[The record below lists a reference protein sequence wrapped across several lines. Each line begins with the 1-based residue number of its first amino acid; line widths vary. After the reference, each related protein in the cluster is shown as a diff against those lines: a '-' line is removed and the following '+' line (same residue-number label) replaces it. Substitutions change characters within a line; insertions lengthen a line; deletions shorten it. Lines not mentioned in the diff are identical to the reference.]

1 LREPTFENDLPIAK
15 CLDKNTFKEL
25 RKKTSLFGFNLLEH
39 IKQDKIEGNALG
51 WINLDRG
58 SMLEF
63 SNLVNNLFRTAGI
76 QRATSF
82 DKLTEQTLD
91 FEDKV
96 ANGVTYTLTLYRN
109 LYD

>member
-1 LREPTFENDLPIAK
+1 MHLREPTFENDLPIAK

-39 IKQDKIEGNALG
+39 INQNKIEGNALG

-63 SNLVNNLFRTAGI
+63 SNLVNNMFRTAGI
-76 QRATSF
+76 SRASSF
-82 DKLTEQTLD
+82 DKLAEQSLD
-91 FEDKV
+91 FEDKT
-96 ANGVTYTLTLYRN
+96 ATGVSYTLTL
-109 LYD
+109 

>member
-63 SNLVNNLFRTAGI
+63 SNLVNNMFKNAGI
-76 QRATSF
+76 TRAASF
-82 DKLTEQTLD
+82 EKLAEQSFD
-91 FEDKV
+91 FEDKT
-96 ANGVTYTLTLYRN
+96 ASGVTYTLTL
-109 LYD
+109 

>member
-1 LREPTFENDLPIAK
+1 M
-15 CLDKNTFKEL
+15 

-39 IKQDKIEGNALG
+39 IKQEKIEGNALG
-51 WINLDRG
+51 WVNLDRG

-96 ANGVTYTLTLYRN
+96 APGVT
-109 LYD
+109 